1 MRKIKKKSFDSLAA
15 PLMKAAI
22 SAVFGLVA
30 LQSRGQDN
38 DWQMRVNRLAGDT
51 LRLSKEL
58 AEIKKS
64 IGDIEERINAVDER
78 DYDAVRDEIASF
90 NALKPQLLAK
100 VDSLS
105 DIVQKKEHE
114 LGVVKT
120 YLNDWYRYYD
130 DMLGRKL
137 SNISGDEL
145 EELEATVD
153 IFVEMGMPGM
163 DIYKSRIRSVR
174 DDVQLYEQTYAVL
187 HSPFDN
193 DEFYRV
199 IGRLR
204 SRLGVKTDDL
214 QYGVFKFTDEQFNE
228 MDSID
233 ICMAR
238 YPNGIGQLRALIDR
252 VNNDPAVMD
261 CRERHDAA
269 GCREAICRIIKADD
283 EETTKVRERYC
294 GHVPYLGYL
303 LQEYEDCVWRDPL
316 ATPNRAEKLIDELIT
331 K

>member
-1 MRKIKKKSFDSLAA
+1 MRQTVDYLTIM
-15 PLMKAAI
+15 LMRVVICVAI
-22 SAVFGLVA
+22 GLPA
-30 LQSRGQDN
+30 LQARGQDK
-38 DWQMRVNRLAGDT
+38 DLQARVERLAGDT

-58 AEIKKS
+58 AEIKKT

-120 YLNDWYRYYD
+120 YLNWYRYYD

-137 SNISGDEL
+137 SNISGYEL

-153 IFVEMGMPGM
+153 IFAEMGMPGM
-163 DIYKSRIRSVR
+163 DIYKSRIRSVS
-174 DDVQLYEQTYAVL
+174 DDVQLYEQTYKIL

-193 DEFYRV
+193 EEFYRV

-214 QYGVFKFTDEQFNE
+214 RSGVFKFTDEQFNE

-233 ICMAR
+233 ICMSR

>member
-1 MRKIKKKSFDSLAA
+1 MRQTVDYLTIM
-15 PLMKAAI
+15 LMRVVICVAI
-22 SAVFGLVA
+22 GLPA
-30 LQSRGQDN
+30 LQARGQDK
-38 DWQMRVNRLAGDT
+38 DLQARVERLAGDT

-58 AEIKKS
+58 AEIKIS
-64 IGDIEERINAVDER
+64 IGYIEDRINAVDER
-78 DYDAVRDEIASF
+78 DYDAVRDTIASF
-90 NALKPQLLAK
+90 NTRKPQLQAK
-100 VDSLS
+100 IDSLS
-105 DIVQKKEHE
+105 QIVQKKEYE
-114 LGVVKT
+114 RGVIKN
-120 YLNDWYRYYD
+120 YLNEWYHYYYD

-153 IFVEMGMPGM
+153 IFAEMGMPGM

-214 QYGVFKFTDEQFNE
+214 QSGVFKFTDEQFNE

-233 ICMAR
+233 VCMSR
-238 YPNGIGQLRALIDR
+238 YPNGIGQLRALIGR
-252 VNNDPAVMD
+252 VNNDPAVID
-261 CRERHDAA
+261 CRERRDAA
-269 GCREAICRIIKADD
+269 GCREAICRIIDADD

-303 LQEYEDCVWRDPL
+303 LQEYRDCIWYDPL
-316 ATPNRAEKLIDELIT
+316 MTPNRAEKLIDELIT